1 MHFTISETISD
12 ELHLIV
18 KINQEALPAVSSVNI
33 NDMNHFLT
41 IVDYFRSLKIEEKLV
56 GFLIALTPGK
66 EYHSVNYKWFEKRYD
81 SFMYVDRIV
90 IDPSYQGNGLGKAFY
105 NDLVDFSN
113 NKTDRITCEVNIRPK
128 NEGSMIFHKQYGF
141 VQVGTQ
147 TTENG
152 KKEVSLMEYLSL
164 IHISEPRDRG

>member
-1 MHFTISETISD
+1 MDFTISETTSD
-12 ELHLIV
+12 ELPLMV
-18 KINQEALPAVSSVNI
+18 KMNQEALPAVSSVNI

-66 EYHSVNYKWFEKRYD
+66 EYHSINYKWFEKRFD

-105 NDLVDFSN
+105 NDLADFSN
-113 NKTDRITCEVNIRPK
+113 NKADRITCEVNTRPK

-141 VQVGTQ
+141 NQVGTQ

-152 KKEVSLMEYLSL
+152 KKEVSLMEYKIPS
-164 IHISEPRDRG
+164 I

>member
-1 MHFTISETISD
+1 MDFTISETISD
-12 ELHLIV
+12 ELPLIV
-18 KINQEALPAVSSVNI
+18 KMNQEALPAVSSVNI

-41 IVDYFRSLKIEEKLV
+41 IVDYFRSLKVEKKLV
-56 GFLIALTPGK
+56 GFLIALSPGK
-66 EYHSVNYKWFEKRYD
+66 EYHSVNYKWFEKRFD

-90 IDPSYQGNGLGKAFY
+90 IDLSYQGNGLGKSFY
-105 NDLVDFSN
+105 NDLADFSN

-128 NEGSMIFHKQYGF
+128 NEGSMIFHEKYGF

-152 KKEVSLMEYLSL
+152 KKEVSLMEYKIAS
-164 IHISEPRDRG
+164 I

>member
-12 ELHLIV
+12 ELPLIV
-18 KINQEALPAVSSVNI
+18 KMNQEALPAVSSVNI

-41 IVDYFRSLKIEEKLV
+41 IVDYFRSIKIEEKLV

-66 EYHSVNYKWFEKRYD
+66 EYYSVNYKWFEKRYD

-90 IDPSYQGNGLGKAFY
+90 IDPSYQENGLGKAFY
-105 NDLVDFSN
+105 NDLADFSN
-113 NKTDRITCEVNIRPK
+113 NKADRITCEVNTRPK

-141 VQVGTQ
+141 NQVGTQ

-152 KKEVSLMEYLSL
+152 KKEVSLMEYIIPS
-164 IHISEPRDRG
+164 I

>member
-1 MHFTISETISD
+1 MDFTISETTSN
-12 ELHLIV
+12 ELPLIV
-18 KINQEALPAVSSVNI
+18 KMNQEALPAVSSVNI

-66 EYHSVNYKWFEKRYD
+66 EYHSINYKWFEKRFD

-90 IDPSYQGNGLGKAFY
+90 IDHSYLGNGLGKAFY
-105 NDLVDFSN
+105 NDLADFSN

-141 VQVGTQ
+141 NQVGTQ

-152 KKEVSLMEYLSL
+152 KKEVSLMEYITPS
-164 IHISEPRDRG
+164 I

>member
-1 MHFTISETISD
+1 MDFTISETTSD
-12 ELHLIV
+12 ELPLIV
-18 KINQEALPAVSSVNI
+18 KMNQEALPAVSSVNI

-66 EYHSVNYKWFEKRYD
+66 EYYSVNYKWFEKRFD

-113 NKTDRITCEVNIRPK
+113 NKIDRITCEVNIRPQ
-128 NEGSMIFHKQYGF
+128 NEGSMIFHEKYGF

-152 KKEVSLMEYLSL
+152 KKEVSLMEYKITS
-164 IHISEPRDRG
+164 I

>member
-1 MHFTISETISD
+1 MDFTISETTSD
-12 ELHLIV
+12 ELPLIV
-18 KINQEALPAVSSVNI
+18 KMNQEALPAVSSVNI

-66 EYHSVNYKWFEKRYD
+66 EYHSINYKWFEKRFD

-128 NEGSMIFHKQYGF
+128 NKGSMIFHEKYGF

-152 KKEVSLMEYLSL
+152 KKEVSLMEYKITS
-164 IHISEPRDRG
+164 I

>member
-1 MHFTISETISD
+1 MDFTISETISD
-12 ELHLIV
+12 ELPLIV
-18 KINQEALPAVSSVNI
+18 KMNQEALPAVSSVNI

-41 IVDYFRSLKIEEKLV
+41 IVDYFCSLKIEKKLV
-56 GFLIALTPGK
+56 GFLIALSPGK
-66 EYHSVNYKWFEKRYD
+66 EYQSVNYKWFEKRFD

-90 IDPSYQGNGLGKAFY
+90 IDPSYQGNGLGKSFY
-105 NDLVDFSN
+105 NDLADFSN

-128 NEGSMIFHKQYGF
+128 NEGSMIFHEKYGF

-152 KKEVSLMEYLSL
+152 KKEVSLMEYKIAS
-164 IHISEPRDRG
+164 I

>member
-1 MHFTISETISD
+1 MDFTISETISG
-12 ELHLIV
+12 ELPLIV
-18 KINQEALPAVSSVNI
+18 KMNQEALPAVSSVNI

-41 IVDYFRSLKIEEKLV
+41 IVDYFCTLKIEKKLV

-66 EYHSVNYKWFEKRYD
+66 EYHSINYKWFEKRFD

-105 NDLVDFSN
+105 NNLADFSN

-128 NEGSMIFHKQYGF
+128 NEGSMIFHEKYGF

-152 KKEVSLMEYLSL
+152 KKEVSLMEYKITS
-164 IHISEPRDRG
+164 I

>member
-1 MHFTISETISD
+1 MDFTISETISD
-12 ELHLIV
+12 ELPLIV
-18 KINQEALPAVSSVNI
+18 KMNQEALPAVSSVNI

-41 IVDYFRSLKIEEKLV
+41 IVDYFCSIKIEKKLV
-56 GFLIALTPGK
+56 GFLIALSPGK
-66 EYHSVNYKWFEKRYD
+66 EYHSVNYKWFEKRFD

-90 IDPSYQGNGLGKAFY
+90 IDPSYQGNGLGKGFY

-128 NEGSMIFHKQYGF
+128 NEGSMIFHEKYGF

-147 TTENG
+147 TTENE
-152 KKEVSLMEYLSL
+152 KKEVSLMEYKIPS
-164 IHISEPRDRG
+164 I

>member
-1 MHFTISETISD
+1 MDFTISETTSD
-12 ELHLIV
+12 ELPLIV
-18 KINQEALPAVSSVNI
+18 KMNQEALPAVSNVNI

-66 EYHSVNYKWFEKRYD
+66 EYHSINYKWFEKRFD
-81 SFMYVDRIV
+81 SFIYVDRIV
-90 IDPSYQGNGLGKAFY
+90 IDPSYQGNSFGKAFY
-105 NDLVDFSN
+105 NDLADFSK

-128 NEGSMIFHKQYGF
+128 NEGSIIFHEKYGF

-147 TTENG
+147 ITENG
-152 KKEVSLMEYLSL
+152 KKEVSLMDYK
-164 IHISEPRDRG
+164 IP

>member
-1 MHFTISETISD
+1 MDFTISETISD
-12 ELHLIV
+12 ELPLIV
-18 KINQEALPAVSSVNI
+18 KMNQEALPAVSSVNI

-41 IVDYFRSLKIEEKLV
+41 IVDYFRSLKVEKKLV

-66 EYHSVNYKWFEKRYD
+66 EYHSVNYKWFEKRFD

-90 IDPSYQGNGLGKAFY
+90 IDPSYQGNGLGKGFY

-128 NEGSMIFHKQYGF
+128 NEGSMIFHEKYGF

-147 TTENG
+147 ITENG
-152 KKEVSLMEYLSL
+152 KKEVSLMDYKIPS
-164 IHISEPRDRG
+164 I

>member
-1 MHFTISETISD
+1 MDFTISETTSD
-12 ELHLIV
+12 ELPLIV
-18 KINQEALPAVSSVNI
+18 KMNQEALPAVSSVNI

-66 EYHSVNYKWFEKRYD
+66 EYHSINYKWFEKRFD

-90 IDPSYQGNGLGKAFY
+90 IDPSYQGNGIGKAFY
-105 NDLVDFSN
+105 NDLADFSN
-113 NKTDRITCEVNIRPK
+113 NKTYRITCEVNIRPK
-128 NEGSMIFHKQYGF
+128 NEGSMIFHGKYGF

-152 KKEVSLMEYLSL
+152 KKEVSLMEYKITS
-164 IHISEPRDRG
+164 I

>member
-1 MHFTISETISD
+1 MHFTISETTSD
-12 ELHLIV
+12 ELPLIV
-18 KINQEALPAVSSVNI
+18 KMNQEALPAVSNVNI

-41 IVDYFRSLKIEEKLV
+41 IVDYFRSLIIEDKLV
-56 GFLIALTPGK
+56 GFLIALSPGK

-105 NDLVDFSN
+105 NDLADFSN

-128 NEGSMIFHKQYGF
+128 NEGSMIFHKKYGF
-141 VQVGTQ
+141 NHGGTQ

-152 KKEVSLMEYLSL
+152 KKEVSLMAYIIPS
-164 IHISEPRDRG
+164 I

>member
-1 MHFTISETISD
+1 MDFTISETTSD
-12 ELHLIV
+12 ELPLIV
-18 KINQEALPAVSSVNI
+18 KMNQEALPAVSSVNI

-66 EYHSVNYKWFEKRYD
+66 EYYSVNYKWFEKRFD

-128 NEGSMIFHKQYGF
+128 NEGSMIFHEKYGF

-152 KKEVSLMEYLSL
+152 KKEVSLMEYKITS
-164 IHISEPRDRG
+164 I